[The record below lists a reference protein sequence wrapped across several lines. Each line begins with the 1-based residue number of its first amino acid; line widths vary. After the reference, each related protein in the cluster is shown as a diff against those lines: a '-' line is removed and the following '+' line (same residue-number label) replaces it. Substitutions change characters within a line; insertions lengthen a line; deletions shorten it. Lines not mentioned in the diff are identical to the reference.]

1 MDLIAWSRNS
11 QSISLLSYCILEE
24 LDSKTFQDA
33 YPSFANDLFANAYL
47 NVINPDDIDEDLLLD
62 DIVSIIISKDAV
74 MRSILAYFNIPP
86 AAKKVKI
93 PEMFIL
99 GSHLFSYGILFGVK
113 ELNLFVKRFLEFVW
127 IILLEI
133 RVNFGWIFVFHFR
146 YLKIL

>member
-1 MDLIAWSRNS
+1 M
-11 QSISLLSYCILEE
+11 
-24 LDSKTFQDA
+24 
-33 YPSFANDLFANAYL
+33 
-47 NVINPDDIDEDLLLD
+47 LD
-62 DIVSIIISKDAV
+62 DIVSIIISRDTV
-74 MRSILAYFNIPP
+74 MRSILAYCNVPP

-113 ELNLFVKRFLEFVW
+113 ELNLFVKRFLELVW